1 MSPEERPTF
10 GFGRSSRLRLIVGGF
25 LIIILALILTG
36 MIDDVFWAFVGF
48 TLRHGG

>member
-10 GFGRSSRLRLIVGGF
+10 GFGRSSRLRLIVGILF
-25 LIIILALILTG
+25 IIIFALILTG
-36 MIDDVFWAFVGF
+36 MMEDVFWAFVGY